1 MLLIQNIEKLE
12 NQKVNQDW
20 KVASIYKKASTYS
33 ITIKN
38 AHGHFP
44 YQRTVELSRFVEF
57 NNNGIGHY
65 FFFNEQGR
73 KSHTSLTIKQIK
85 DMDNILKALNWFTT

>member
-1 MLLIQNIEKLE
+1 MLTIQNIEKLE
-12 NQKVNQDW
+12 NQKINQDW
-20 KVASIYKKASTYS
+20 VVASIYKKASTYS
-33 ITIKN
+33 ITIRSVF
-38 AHGHFP
+38 FP
-44 YQRTVELSRFVEF
+44 YQRVIELSRFVEF

-73 KSHTSLTIKQIK
+73 KTHTSLIIEQIK